1 MALFHRWAKESC
13 FDKTEE
19 NCKHPCEWA
28 FDATMEEGWCQ
39 PPKPP
44 AKAASITETKAIINV
59 IAKMNP
65 GVDAN
70 VVTDAVHTLCQELE
84 AWLTLK
90 LNRFLSQAPQDATWE
105 TFSPE
110 ALQELKYIL
119 DAKCPICPHYLIGK
133 DPDPDPDDDEG
144 DMPRT
149 AVAPLCCA
157 KPFCA
162 ECISTWMKSPNYD
175 NTCPYCRKSDMEI
188 RRVVEQVFPPS
199 LAKRTIRATMYALRK
214 LVLIYVLLCVMALGL
229 HVTQNTLLQGVGSGK
244 IPSSRVPMLVDHP
257 LLYDK
262 QPLVTAVIQAMQ
274 GPLNPQGFNSLL
286 NRLTVTDFREV
297 LDVDPIK
304 FIRVLVEYTDVNIS
318 EEHLVVAL
326 KSPGKYAYRVSLNKQ
341 SDLIKFLIT
350 TGKMPTVGS
359 NTFVLISEKVVF
371 TDDMAV
377 IEYILE
383 NHLISEEIKSD
394 DVRWLLHAW
403 QKNELRKEPV
413 LTKYFEILQRNHVV
427 PHLKLDDIVN
437 RDALYGGITNWD
449 VVAILVDEG
458 CLDATVRLIQH
469 PHLSPIRPQPWRR
482 IILEQGMVDALVRR
496 LYAFGNEDNIINFLI
511 ELGKT
516 TAYYKWTTNLPLA
529 LLDDVER
536 GRVLLESQKSWI
548 IERALQMKSSG
559 IDDIEATAFL
569 KMADYD
575 VLALTN
581 LERKWAKIQDAL
593 KKNYGPDS

>member
-28 FDATMEEGWCQ
+28 FDATKEEGWCQ

-84 AWLTLK
+84 AWLMLK

-175 NTCPYCRKSDMEI
+175 NTCPYCRKSDAEI

-199 LAKRTIRATMYALRK
+199 LAKRTIRATMYAVRK
-214 LVLIYVLLCVMALGL
+214 LVLIFALLYILSLGI
-229 HVTQNTLLQGVGSGK
+229 HVTQNTVLQGVGSGK
-244 IPSSRVPMLVDHP
+244 ILSSQVPMLVDRP
-257 LLYDK
+257 LLYNK

-274 GPLNPQGFNSLL
+274 GPLNPQGFNGLL
-286 NRLTVTDFREV
+286 NRLTATNFREV
-297 LDVDPIK
+297 LDADPIN
-304 FIRVLVEYTDVNIS
+304 FIRALVEYTDVNIL
-318 EEHLVVAL
+318 EEHIVVAL
-326 KSPGKYAYRVSLNKQ
+326 KPLSPVKYGYRGLKNKQ

-350 TGKMPTVGS
+350 NGKMPTIGS
-359 NTFVLISEKVVF
+359 NTFILISEKVVF
-371 TDDMAV
+371 TDDMNV

-383 NHLISEEIKSD
+383 NHLISEEIKAN
-394 DVRWLLHAW
+394 DVRWLIRAW
-403 QKNELRKEPV
+403 GEFTFETNRLRKESV
-413 LTKYFEILQRNHVV
+413 LTQYFEILQRNHVL
-427 PHLKLDDIVN
+427 PRLKLHDLVYRISDLFSKFEIS
-437 RDALYGGITNWD
+437 TNWD
-449 VVAILVDEG
+449 VIATFVDED
-458 CLDATVRLIQH
+458 CLDATPYPVGRT
-469 PHLSPIRPQPWRR
+469 
-482 IILEQGMVDALVRR
+482 ILEQGMVDALVRR